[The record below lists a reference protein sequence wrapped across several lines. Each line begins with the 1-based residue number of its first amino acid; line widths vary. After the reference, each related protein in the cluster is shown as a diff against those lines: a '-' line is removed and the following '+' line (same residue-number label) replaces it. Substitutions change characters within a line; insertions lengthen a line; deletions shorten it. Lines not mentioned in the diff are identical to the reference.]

1 MIKFSLSLVLLL
13 AALLIA
19 LVASCSSTQYKSN
32 GERIYYTATSSSG
45 KPIYS
50 QGFTMMHGNI
60 ACVNCHG
67 ADGHGGN
74 VHIMMT
80 SFEAPNIT
88 WAVLTGQHED
98 HAPYTEATVKDA
110 ITKGLEPN
118 GKELEIYMP
127 RWQMANEDLDDLL
140 SFLKTLK

>member
-1 MIKFSLSLVLLL
+1 MNKFKKLQAIFFFAVL
-13 AALLIA
+13 IT
-19 LVASCSSTQYKSN
+19 LVASCSGTQYKSN
-32 GERIYYTATSSSG
+32 GERIFFTATSSTG

-50 QGFTMMHGNI
+50 QGFTMMHGRF

-67 ADGHGGN
+67 ANGHGGN

-88 WAVLTGQHED
+88 WAVLTGQYDD
-98 HAPYTEATVKDA
+98 HASYTEATIKDA

-127 RWQMANEDLDDLL
+127 RWQIADEDLNDLL
-140 SFLKTLK
+140 KFLKTLK